1 VTERAVLARY
11 ARDHL
16 RACLGGPP
24 AVPPDAAWCQE
35 LAATFV
41 TLRWRDG
48 LLQGCIGTLE
58 PERTIVADVAHNAV
72 AAGTRDSRG
81 KKLSVPHVDE
91 LDVEVSILSA
101 LEPIASERE
110 IRVGRDGVVIA
121 NARGRATFLPV
132 MWARLPEL
140 DMFMAALRDKAGFA
154 STSGF
159 DIWRYT
165 VEHHVDR
172 AP

>member
-1 VTERAVLARY
+1 MRERAVLARY

-24 AVPPDAAWCQE
+24 ATAPEGAWCQE

-48 LLQGCIGTLE
+48 RLQGCIGSLE
-58 PERTIVADVAHNAV
+58 PERTIVADVAHNAI
-72 AAGTRDSRG
+72 AAGMRDSRG
-81 KKLSVPHVDE
+81 KKLALRHVDD

-110 IRVGRDGVVIA
+110 IRVGTDGVVIA
-121 NARGRATFLPV
+121 KALRRATFLPV
-132 MWARLPEL
+132 MWTRLPAL
-140 DMFMAALRDKAGFA
+140 DAFMAALRDKGGFTA
-154 STSGF
+154 TSGF
-159 DIWRYT
+159 ELWRYT